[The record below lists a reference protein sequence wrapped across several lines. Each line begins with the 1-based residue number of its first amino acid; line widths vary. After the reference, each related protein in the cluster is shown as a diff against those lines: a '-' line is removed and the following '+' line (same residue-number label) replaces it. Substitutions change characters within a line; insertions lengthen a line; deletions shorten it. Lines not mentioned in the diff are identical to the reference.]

1 MKQDNSLLAQ
11 PATTKKINSI
21 VPVAMREAIRYVP
34 CALFSLLI
42 ATYRRS
48 ETVIERITRGAM
60 FAITLL
66 AREYAPN
73 SSGPNSFA
81 RNRVTNIR
89 AMVTVKEVTVVEA
102 ISLKK
107 GLNLILEKNLTVA
120 VHKCLKN
127 WIPAGVY
134 PELGVGRE

>member
-11 PATTKKINSI
+11 PAATKKINSI
-21 VPVAMREAIRYVP
+21 VPVTKREEIIYVP
-34 CALFSLLI
+34 CILLSLFI

-48 ETVIERITRGAM
+48 ETLIERITRGAM

-73 SSGPNSFA
+73 SSGPNPFA
-81 RNRVTNIR
+81 KNRVTNIR
-89 AMVTVKEVTVVEA
+89 AMVTVKEVMVVET

-107 GLNLILEKNLTVA
+107 GLNLILEKNLTA
-120 VHKCLKN
+120 AAQYLQ
-127 WIPAGVY
+127 
-134 PELGVGRE
+134 L